1 MPYERRDEMA
11 FSQIVDLVILVVKI
25 ILVYLFVFN
34 SVFASLGIITLIVS
48 MIYPWVAL
56 GICGLVILYSINPVA
71 SMNRVV
77 RQLG

>member
-1 MPYERRDEMA
+1 MA
-11 FSQIVDLVILVVKI
+11 FSQIVNLVILVVKI
-25 ILVYLFVFN
+25 ILVYLVVFN

-56 GICGLVILYSINPVA
+56 GICGLVTLYSINPVA